1 MFLRPLRLVFE
12 AVLHSFL
19 NESEPRG
26 YIVSSMKFTYLLS
39 TTKVQNSEIFSP
51 RMSTKC
57 KIFSRI
63 LFADQKR
70 KIRLKPFFFSSPLF
84 DLTLLPVYIM
94 TVIKVKLRV
103 ELYLFLL
110 ASKIFSSFRVAPA
123 ISVIRKILITENTKA
138 TTCHII
144 YRYGYQSLLY
154 DILRL

>member
-1 MFLRPLRLVFE
+1 MFLRLFYTL
-12 AVLHSFL
+12 FL
-19 NESEPRG
+19 MNQNQEDILYPQW
-26 YIVSSMKFTYLLS
+26 SSPIFYP

>member
-19 NESEPRG
+19 NESEPWG
-26 YIVSSMKFTYLLS
+26 ILYPQWSSPIFYP

-94 TVIKVKLRV
+94 TVIKVKLRGRV
-103 ELYLFLL
+103 KSFSFGEQNSSLIWWVYDEQFASFVTNNILF
-110 ASKIFSSFRVAPA
+110 VG
-123 ISVIRKILITENTKA
+123 V
-138 TTCHII
+138 
-144 YRYGYQSLLY
+144 YGAYKQHY
-154 DILRL
+154 GI